1 MAFKT
6 IQKSIAFLTF
16 AFIVLLSSLII
27 QSSAN
32 AACVKTATGAIVT
45 EDITDKDD
53 IKPFALTTSP
63 STFNQNQC
71 SEEPLFYKIKFYEV
85 MLCLEDPYTG
95 FSSNDADNTNDPDFT
110 SCASIFSGEK
120 EIVIEPDKKVD
131 LLDGDLLLPIG
142 TYKYATVI
150 LSNHLQIKH
159 YQRFADEDDEDVS
172 IRGYA
177 ATGNQAGTVCYT
189 GNKGADQFM
198 TTYNNELLTG
208 LTTTLHSISLPTV
221 NAGTSAG
228 AKILC
233 NDLATAKANN
243 TYAIEIIDHLGDG
256 RFLAS
261 AANFRNHSAYGD
273 TPITGIRLAA
283 NMLKE
288 DGTSVGTTIENS
300 VRLAGHFEFTDPV
313 VIDEDVIGLNL
324 DFNTSGSV
332 SIDLTV
338 DNDND
343 LIYGAKVGADPFVIR
358 IIPTRRLNF

>member
-6 IQKSIAFLTF
+6 IQKYIAFLTF

-32 AACVKTATGAIVT
+32 AACAKTATGAIVT
-45 EDITDKDD
+45 EDITSKDD
-53 IKPFALTTSP
+53 ITPFALTTSP
-63 STFNQNQC
+63 TTFNQEQC

-95 FSSNDADNTNDPDFT
+95 FSSDDADNTNDPDFT

-131 LLDGDLLLPIG
+131 LLDGDLIIPMG
-142 TYKYATVI
+142 TYKYAAVI

-159 YQRFADEDDEDVS
+159 YQRFADEDDDDVS
-172 IRGYA
+172 IRGFKA
-177 ATGNQAGTVCYT
+177 VGNQAGTYCYT
-189 GNKGADQFM
+189 GNNGANQFM
-198 TTYNNELLTG
+198 TTYNNELQTG
-208 LTTTLHSISLPTV
+208 GTTTLHSISLPTV

-233 NDLATAKANN
+233 NDEATAKANN

-261 AANFRNHSAYGD
+261 AANFRNHTAYGD
-273 TPITGIRLAA
+273 TPISGIRLAA
-283 NMLKE
+283 NMLKV
-288 DGTSVGTTIENS
+288 DGTSVGTNIENS
-300 VRLAGHFEFTDPV
+300 VRLAGYFEFADPV

>member
-63 STFNQNQC
+63 TTFNQDQC

-95 FSSNDADNTNDPDFT
+95 FNSDDADNTNDPDFT

-159 YQRFADEDDEDVS
+159 YQRFADENDVDVS
-172 IRGYA
+172 IRGFKA
-177 ATGNQAGTVCYT
+177 VGTQAGTVCYT
-189 GNKGADQFM
+189 GNNGSSQFM
-198 TTYNNELLTG
+198 TTYNNELQTVG
-208 LTTTLHSISLPTV
+208 ATTLHSIDLPTLD
-221 NAGTSAG
+221 AGTSAG

-233 NDLATAKANN
+233 NNLATAKANN

-256 RFLAS
+256 KVSAS
-261 AANFRNHSAYGD
+261 AANFRNHTAYED

-283 NMLKE
+283 NMLKV
-288 DGTSVGTTIENS
+288 DGTSVGTKIENS

-332 SIDLTV
+332 SID
-338 DNDND
+338 
-343 LIYGAKVGADPFVIR
+343 
-358 IIPTRRLNF
+358 